1 MQKICYGILLV
12 LIISLLFLPHF
23 LSSKLGTK
31 ILVFSVEKNTT
42 KKIQV
47 EKLHL
52 SWLGEQKISQ
62 LEISDHNQ
70 PWFSSSQITLDSS
83 LISLILFRKI
93 NKLEI
98 IDPKLV
104 WKEKLHTPSAFF
116 KSPIKSK
123 HSYLDLFN
131 TQTLLVING
140 SFEGILLNYPP
151 LQFDH
156 INLTWNSNQDLGNLF
171 VQADIPQTQGSA
183 NIEATCSLKTQS
195 FFNPL
200 TLIANCINLPT
211 KFLTFFVPDSSL
223 ESVIGN
229 VFNLKLDTKS
239 SLEKQLYTFYLSSPL
254 VKMQGTADWD
264 KKEEKISAHSI
275 PLSFTLTQDNYAFL
289 GSFIKLPSLTVVEP
303 SVFQGTINQ
312 LSFYTKSK
320 GFFPMPYRASLSFN
334 TTMKNENLILA
345 HQDESSSISLQIK
358 ANVSEE
364 SISSQIQGTI
374 SAKKQGSFFSDI
386 SWIKQTEALQA
397 EIRTLEVPT
406 YLFEGLFPEISLQKL
421 CGPSMDLTLHT
432 KLLAK
437 SGPLSLEIL
446 SPYSSFFLEGLL
458 QKEAITL
465 NKPFY
470 CQLNKE
476 AGSYVLKEL
485 FPSLQPKNP
494 ISIKIASGETLS
506 FSLNSMQRIFPTMV
520 IPTLE
525 IEMGKMLCH
534 NQNFA
539 NSLFNL
545 LKINQFNASLTF
557 NLWIA
562 PITLHIDKG
571 LITVERV
578 ELLLADLYEIAVWGK
593 VKDHSLNMKIG
604 LPSSTLAKAFQI
616 QNLPD
621 DYVLP
626 LTLEGS
632 LENPKINL
640 KKAAAKI
647 AALFICQQENK
658 NPLNIFFP
666 SCKPLQK
673 MLVPPAKHPFPWE
686 QTTALVKDKN
696 RKRFAQDDK
705 PLKQLLK
712 VIR

>member
-12 LIISLLFLPHF
+12 LIISLFFLPHF

-42 KKIQV
+42 KQIQV

-52 SWLGEQKISQ
+52 SWLGEQKILQ
-62 LEISDHNQ
+62 LQISDHNQ
-70 PWFSSSQITLDSS
+70 HWFSSSQITIDSS
-83 LISLILFRKI
+83 LISLLFRKI
-93 NKLEI
+93 NKLKVT
-98 IDPKLV
+98 DPRLV
-104 WKEKLHTPSAFF
+104 WKEKLHTPPAFI

-131 TQTLLVING
+131 TQTLQVING
-140 SFEGILLNYPP
+140 SFEGILLNYPSM
-151 LQFDH
+151 QFEH
-156 INLTWNSNQDLGNLF
+156 INLTWNKNQDLGNLF
-171 VQADIPQTQGSA
+171 VQADSPETQGSA
-183 NIEATCSLKTQS
+183 DIEAIFSLKAQP
-195 FFNPL
+195 FFTPL
-200 TLIANCINLPT
+200 TLTATCINLPT

-254 VKMQGTADWD
+254 VKMQGTVDWD
-264 KKEEKISAHSI
+264 KKEEKVSVHSI
-275 PLSFTLTQDNYAFL
+275 PLSFTLTQDNYAYI

-303 SVFQGTINQ
+303 SLFQGTINQ
-312 LSFYTKSK
+312 LSFNTKSK
-320 GFFPMPYRASLSFN
+320 GFFPTPNRASLSFN
-334 TTMKNENLILA
+334 TTITNEKLILA
-345 HQDESSSISLQIK
+345 HQDESSSISSLQIK
-358 ANVSEE
+358 VNVSEE
-364 SISSQIQGTI
+364 HISSQIQANI

-386 SWIKQTEALQA
+386 SWIKQKKALYA
-397 EIRTLEVPT
+397 EIRALEFPT

-421 CGPSMDLTLHT
+421 CGPSMDLTSHT

-476 AGSYVLKEL
+476 AGRYALKEL

-506 FSLNSMQRIFPTMV
+506 FSLNSMQRIFPSLV
-520 IPTLE
+520 IPSLE

-545 LKINQFNASLTF
+545 LKINQFNATLTF

-571 LITVERV
+571 LITVERI

-593 VKDHSLNMKIG
+593 IKGHSLNMKIG
-604 LPSSTLAKAFQI
+604 LPASTLAKAFQI

-673 MLVPPAKHPFPWE
+673 MLIPPAKHPFPWE
-686 QTTALVKDKN
+686 QTTTSVKDRN
-696 RKRFAQDDK
+696 RKKFKQDDK